1 MIKLDEVKP
10 KPARSSRTIR
20 IGGLYIA
27 VGTIA
32 VIAQAL
38 DFSESIL
45 TAVGAENVPPDV
57 AVWGGLLLAII
68 GAVQVWLRTVTDQP
82 IGKPPETGISEG

>member
-1 MIKLDEVKP
+1 MLEKVEP
-10 KPARSSRTIR
+10 KPAMASKTIR
-20 IGGLYIA
+20 VGGLYIA

-32 VIAQAL
+32 AIIQAL

-45 TAVGAENVPPDV
+45 AAVGAENVPPDV

-68 GAVQVWLRTVTDQP
+68 GAVQVWLRTITDQP
-82 IGKPPETGISEG
+82 IGKPR